1 MKKYP
6 FKFLDAYG
14 KEDTGI
20 FFGRDEEINTLYE
33 MVFQSSILLVYGASG
48 TGKTS
53 LIQCGLASK
62 FPSHDWLA
70 LTIRRGN
77 NINANFEKALA
88 DAGGKIST
96 EQDNMDWLTEVME
109 ETEVV
114 STPPLLTPLAQA
126 FKAIY
131 LNSFKPVYLI
141 FDQFEELFILGS
153 KEEEQQFIA
162 TVQEI
167 LQIEQPVKM
176 IFSIREEYLGYLY
189 DFEKAVPQLLRKKLR
204 VEPMNLN
211 KVLQVIEGATSYKNS
226 IVRLKT
232 DEAKLIAEGIFEKI
246 KDKEKSLTI
255 QLPYLQVFLDKLYL
269 EITADET
276 RQREAVFTA
285 QALNAIGDIGD
296 ILQNFLEEQVAG
308 ISRKLSEGDSIISP
322 ATVWS
327 ILSPF
332 ATLEGTKEPI
342 RKKGLYERLPHLK
355 LSLIDA
361 VVEAF
366 INGRILRYAEDV
378 DLYELAHD
386 SLAQRIAEKRSDEEI
401 ALLEIKR
408 LIKAH
413 SSLKANARELFSEKQ
428 LNFIEPFLGKLQ
440 LTTEEMALI
449 DESREAVA
457 SHKEKEKQ
465 QLEKEKRDLLERQ
478 QLLEKNQNSQKRFI
492 RWITAALIIMIG
504 IAVWAY
510 SEKQRADNSKTVAIN
525 AEYSTKIALAKA
537 KASEKAAV
545 KAQDATK
552 IALKNANNATIA
564 AVKARNST
572 KIALASANKSEKKAL
587 TQREKADQAEKR
599 ATNEAATAKAALAKA
614 DKLINAFYFYNGK
627 FALAQGPNER
637 YGFIDRKGDI
647 VISYKYEKAEQFDY
661 RGFAKVKVKKRVG
674 RGRGGRI
681 VDCLIDTA
689 DNQYLVAYKL
699 SDLNENITALDLPDQ
714 NFKTFPEEMFRYPQL
729 QIITYNQR
737 SIENHIKELPP
748 EIGQLTNL
756 TTLILQNDELEHLPA
771 EIGKLRNLKTLDL
784 SYNALTDLPSEMG
797 QLTNLQNLY
806 LHSNNLHHLPAE
818 IGKLKSLRIL
828 LLSKAGI
835 NSGLPPEI
843 GQLKNLQNLDL
854 SDNLLGELPSEIWQ
868 LTNLQNLD
876 LHHTT
881 LKNLSAGIGKLTNL
895 QNLNLNFGGLT
906 YLPAEVGKLKNL
918 QRLDLGYNNIMD
930 LPAEI
935 GQLKNLRELILIGNP
950 ISKSAFK
957 KIKERLPQCKFT
969 SSF

>member
-20 FFGRDEEINTLYE
+20 FFGRDEEINALYE

-77 NINANFEKALA
+77 NINLNFEKALA
-88 DAGGKIST
+88 DAGGKLSAA
-96 EQDNMDWLTEVME
+96 QDNMDWLTEVME
-109 ETEVV
+109 ETEVAL
-114 STPPLLTPLAQA
+114 TPPLLTPIAQA

-269 EITADET
+269 EITGDET

-285 QALNAIGDIGD
+285 QAVNAIGDIGD

-308 ISRKLSEGDSIISP
+308 ISRKLSEGDTSIPP
-322 ATVWS
+322 ATVWD

-342 RKKGLYERLPHLK
+342 RKKGLYERLPDVNPA
-355 LSLIDA
+355 LIDA

-440 LTTEEMALI
+440 LTAEEMALI

-465 QLEKEKRDLLERQ
+465 QLEKEKQDLLERQ

-492 RWITAALIIMIG
+492 RWIIAALIIMIG

-510 SEKQRADNSKTVAIN
+510 SEKQRADNSKTAAIN
-525 AEYSTKIALAKA
+525 AEYSTKKALAKA
-537 KASEKAAV
+537 KVSEKAAV
-545 KAQDATK
+545 KAQN
-552 IALKNANNATIA
+552 L
-564 AVKARNST
+564 T
-572 KIALASANKSEKKAL
+572 KIALASANESEKSAL
-587 TQREKADQAEKR
+587 TQKVIADQAEKR
-599 ATNEAATAKAALAKA
+599 ATGEAATAKAALAKA

-627 FALAQGPNER
+627 FALAQGPNEK
-637 YGFIDRKGDI
+637 YGFIDRKGDV

-674 RGRGGRI
+674 RGGGGRI

-771 EIGKLRNLKTLDL
+771 EIGKLKNLKTLDL
-784 SYNALTDLPSEMG
+784 SYNTLIDLPPEMG
-797 QLTNLQNLY
+797 QLTNLQNLN
-806 LHSNNLHHLPAE
+806 LHNNNLHHLPAE

-828 LLSKAGI
+828 VLSKAGI

-854 SDNLLGELPSEIWQ
+854 SDNLLGELPSEMWQ

-876 LHHTT
+876 LHNTA
-881 LKNLSAGIGKLTNL
+881 LNNLSAGIGKLTNL

-918 QRLDLGYNNIMD
+918 QRLDLGYNNIVD
-930 LPAEI
+930 LPPEI

-957 KIKERLPQCKFT
+957 KIQERLPQCKFT
-969 SSF
+969 FSF

>member
-70 LTIRRGN
+70 LTVRRGN

-88 DAGGKIST
+88 DAGGILSAA
-96 EQDNMDWLTEVME
+96 QDNMDWLTEVME

-153 KEEEQQFIA
+153 KQEEQQFIA

-232 DEAKLIAEGIFEKI
+232 DEAELIAEGIFEKI

-269 EITADET
+269 EITGDDT

-285 QALNAIGDIGD
+285 RALNAIGDIGD

-342 RKKGLYERLPHLK
+342 RKKGLYERLPDLK
-355 LSLIDA
+355 FSLIDA

-440 LTTEEMALI
+440 LTAEEMVLI

-465 QLEKEKRDLLERQ
+465 LLEKEKRDLLERQ

-510 SEKQRADNSKTVAIN
+510 SEKQRADNSKTAAIN

-545 KAQDATK
+545 KAQD
-552 IALKNANNATIA
+552 
-564 AVKARNST
+564 ST
-572 KIALASANKSEKKAL
+572 KIALASANKSEKIAL
-587 TQREKADQAEKR
+587 TQKEKADQAEKR
-599 ATNEAATAKAALAKA
+599 ATGEAATAKAALTKA

-637 YGFIDRKGDI
+637 YGFIDRKGDV
-647 VISYKYEKAEQFDY
+647 VIDYKYAKAEQFDY
-661 RGFAKVKVKKRVG
+661 RGFAKVKKRVG
-674 RGRGGRI
+674 RGGGRI
-681 VDCLIDTA
+681 VDYLIDTT
-689 DNQYLVAYKL
+689 DNEYLVAYKL
-699 SDLNENITALDLPDQ
+699 LDLNENITALDLPDQ

-737 SIENHIKELPP
+737 SIEHHIKELSP
-748 EIGQLTNL
+748 EIGQLTSL

-771 EIGKLRNLKTLDL
+771 EIGKLKNLKTLDL

-797 QLTNLQNLY
+797 QLTNLQNLN
-806 LHSNNLHHLPAE
+806 LHYNNLHHLPAE
-818 IGKLKSLRIL
+818 IGKLKSLRVLI
-828 LLSKAGI
+828 LSKSGI
-835 NSGLPPEI
+835 NDLPPEI

-876 LHHTT
+876 FHRTT

-895 QNLNLNFGGLT
+895 QSLNLNFGGLT

-918 QRLDLGYNNIMD
+918 QRLDLGYNNIVD
-930 LPAEI
+930 LPPEI
-935 GQLKNLRELILIGNP
+935 EQLKNLRELILIGNP

-969 SSF
+969 F